1 MWQELKTRWKAESPI
16 FWRNVLKIA
25 VFFGTA
31 ATALLGAD
39 AVWDLQSSL
48 HPLIFVI
55 AKYIIAVCATLG
67 LSAKI
72 TKQ

>member
-1 MWQELKTRWKAESPI
+1 MWTELKTRWKSESPI
-16 FWRNVLKIA
+16 FWKKILNIA

-31 ATALLGAD
+31 ATALIGAD
-39 AVWDLQSSL
+39 AVWDLQSTL
-48 HPLIFVI
+48 HPLIFI
-55 AKYIIAVCATLG
+55 ITKYIIAVCATLG